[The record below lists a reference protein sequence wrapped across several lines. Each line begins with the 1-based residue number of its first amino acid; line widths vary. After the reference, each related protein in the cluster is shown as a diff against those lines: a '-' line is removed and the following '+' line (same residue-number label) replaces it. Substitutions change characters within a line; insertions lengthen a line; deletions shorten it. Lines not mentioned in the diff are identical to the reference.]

1 MDNKTTIYI
10 YRDTAMVN
18 AAMKI
23 NRSLTTLTLVS
34 FVCLAAM
41 KIRCDIQRATIYKM
55 SKDIEELKK
64 AKGE

>member
-10 YRDTAMVN
+10 YRDMAMAN
-18 AAMKI
+18 AAMKF
-23 NRSLTTLTLVS
+23 NRGLTLALI
-34 FVCLAAM
+34 VCLAAM
-41 KIRCDIQRATIYKM
+41 KFRCDIQGAKIYKM